1 MRAVYE
7 SAHKS
12 LEIPSLMADLLRTG
26 LKGEANVGVEHHAG
40 EDPVRLLRG
49 IALEICAAIIVAAL
63 VICGGLMFRAAPAQT
78 PWGSVVCF
86 ALSALILRAFSGR
99 DAKRKNELK
108 GTPHK

>member
-40 EDPVRLLRG
+40 EDLARLLRG

-86 ALSALILRAFSGR
+86 ALSGLILGGVFWQR
-99 DAKRKNELK
+99 RKK
-108 GTPHK
+108 KK

>member
-40 EDPVRLLRG
+40 EDLARLLRG

-63 VICGGLMFRAAPAQT
+63 VICAGLMFRAAPAQT

-86 ALSALILRAFSGR
+86 ALSALILGGVFWQR
-99 DAKRKNELK
+99 RKK
-108 GTPHK
+108 KK